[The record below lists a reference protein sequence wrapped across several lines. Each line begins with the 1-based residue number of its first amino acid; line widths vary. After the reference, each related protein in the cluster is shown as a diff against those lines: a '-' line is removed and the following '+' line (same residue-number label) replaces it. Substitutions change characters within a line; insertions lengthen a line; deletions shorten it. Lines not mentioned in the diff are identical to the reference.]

1 MRMMKSKTKPW
12 ALLAEKYRNPDWER
26 IAHLFKIGILAS
38 LLALIGGD
46 MLLGWGTADMSL
58 SGMEQYFS
66 RFLTVSD
73 IRIFLSGLLGMIGI
87 TLETMCFFGVYRI
100 IASVS
105 ESYAHVYRAGL
116 IGMLAFGSF
125 CHVMCCATIYY
136 HNALYRIDPG
146 ISIEE
151 TMKFAKYFLLP
162 VSEIFFVFFLV
173 MNIVQI
179 MAFAKGKTPYPKWCW
194 VFTMLIGFA
203 DIVAMRL
210 AGNRPWAYAISTGWL
225 SIGSLVTFTG
235 LLINMP
241 KKRSGGMR

>member
-1 MRMMKSKTKPW
+1 MDTLR
-12 ALLAEKYRNPDWER
+12 DR
-26 IAHLFKIGILAS
+26 IAH
-38 LLALIGGD
+38 
-46 MLLGWGTADMSL
+46 MSL

-66 RFLTVSD
+66 RYLTVSD
-73 IRIFLSGLLGMIGI
+73 IRIFWSGLLGMIGI

-146 ISIEE
+146 IAIEE
-151 TMKFAKYFLLP
+151 TMKFAKYFTIP
-162 VSEIFFVFFLV
+162 VSGIFFVFFLV
-173 MNIVQI
+173 MNIAQI
-179 MAFAKGKTPYPKWCW
+179 MAFAKGKTPYPNWCW
-194 VFTMLIGFA
+194 VFTMLTGIIEIA
-203 DIVAMRL
+203 VMRL
-210 AGNRPWAYAISTGWL
+210 AGNRPWAYALSTGWL

-241 KKRSGGMR
+241 KKISGGRR